1 MGLILDY
8 IAGERPSPRERLM
21 KVIRSVRRRWR
32 LKMAIRGA
40 AIVIG
45 VSFAT
50 FLISAFGMDF
60 LRFNPTAVIVFR
72 VLSYAI
78 AAGLFVRF
86 LVIPLWQRVPDER
99 VALYLEEH
107 EPSLKSGLLS
117 AVEFGHLSEDE
128 SALGSS
134 PALVRLTV
142 EAAIERCSEIDYG
155 RRVERKS
162 LARSTGLLAGT
173 TLAAL
178 AVILLAPPFLRTG
191 GSFLLFPLSRTSA
204 ESPYSITVLPGDA
217 RVARGADLKVA
228 ARLNNFDASQVA
240 ISVRRG
246 EQVEWESWTMNL
258 DDETGDY
265 LFFLFDLD
273 ENTEYMVEASGV
285 RSSVFNIEVSDLPYV
300 QQLDLEYH
308 FPAYTGLTPRVQE
321 DGGDIAALEG
331 TEVRL
336 RVTPTLAVAGGAI
349 VIEERDSIALALAE
363 DGTLR
368 GSLRVEREG
377 MYKIVF
383 ESLDGAVV
391 SGSPDFLIDVLTDQ
405 PPYIAFIKPGRDIKA
420 TAIEEVFT
428 EVEAEDDYG
437 LRKLELVYSV
447 NGGPEET
454 IELYGGARSLKRVTA
469 GHTFYLEEIE
479 LLPGDFLSYYAR
491 TVDGNRVDGPQRATT
506 DIYFVE
512 IRPFDREFR
521 QAEQAGAA
529 GAATFNSSLSQQQRM
544 IIAATFKM
552 IRDREEYAKSEYEEN
567 LATLALAQGR
577 LRQQVETLV
586 RRIQTRGIAQAD
598 SSFRTIAKALP
609 IAMREMEAAEEQLG
623 RRDPKEALPPEQ
635 RALQQLQRAESVFR
649 EFQVG
654 QGGGQPS
661 GGGAQPNADELAD
674 LFELELD
681 RMRNQYERVER
692 AQREEV
698 DNAIDE
704 TLQKLQELARRQ
716 QQENE
721 RLRARGDRSQGGSG
735 GSSGN
740 QRQLAE
746 EAEELA
752 RRLERLAREQ
762 SLPELAETARELR
775 RAAEAMRRSASSSNE
790 ESVAR
795 GLSALQRLREARRLL
810 DQNRSARL
818 GREIDDV
825 LERSRRLAREQ
836 RGVEEDV
843 ENLDGAGANRDE
855 RVRQL
860 VERKEEMA
868 AEVAD
873 MEAQLDRLAR
883 EARGEQRDAS
893 RKLQEAA
900 NSIRDN
906 KLEDMIRY
914 SRGVVQQRSPDYAR
928 NFEQQIGS
936 NIDQLTEKIEE
947 ARGAMGETREQRIA
961 RSLERTRELV
971 ESLQS
976 LDERIEE
983 RGQAEGDQRQEG
995 EQQEGQA
1002 GQQQGGQQQG
1012 DGERRATDPNGPGG
1026 LPNFRSGDI
1035 RQFQR
1040 EFRERRAEAE
1050 ELRDA
1055 LRREGVATPDLDVAI
1070 DRLRELE
1077 RRRIYGDPKG
1087 LDELQEQ
1094 VIRGLKEFEYA
1105 LRRQIDQDDDR
1116 ELLLTGS
1123 DEVPEGYR
1131 ELVEKY
1137 YKSLAGES
1145 QR

>member
-1 MGLILDY
+1 M
-8 IAGERPSPRERLM
+8 
-21 KVIRSVRRRWR
+21 
-32 LKMAIRGA
+32 
-40 AIVIG
+40 
-45 VSFAT
+45 
-50 FLISAFGMDF
+50 
-60 LRFNPTAVIVFR
+60 
-72 VLSYAI
+72 
-78 AAGLFVRF
+78 
-86 LVIPLWQRVPDER
+86 
-99 VALYLEEH
+99 
-107 EPSLKSGLLS
+107 
-117 AVEFGHLSEDE
+117 
-128 SALGSS
+128 
-134 PALVRLTV
+134 
-142 EAAIERCSEIDYG
+142 
-155 RRVERKS
+155 
-162 LARSTGLLAGT
+162 
-173 TLAAL
+173 
-178 AVILLAPPFLRTG
+178 
-191 GSFLLFPLSRTSA
+191 
-204 ESPYSITVLPGDA
+204 
-217 RVARGADLKVA
+217 
-228 ARLNNFDASQVA
+228 
-240 ISVRRG
+240 
-246 EQVEWESWTMNL
+246 
-258 DDETGDY
+258 
-265 LFFLFDLD
+265 
-273 ENTEYMVEASGV
+273 
-285 RSSVFNIEVSDLPYV
+285 
-300 QQLDLEYH
+300 
-308 FPAYTGLTPRVQE
+308 
-321 DGGDIAALEG
+321 
-331 TEVRL
+331 
-336 RVTPTLAVAGGAI
+336 
-349 VIEERDSIALALAE
+349 
-363 DGTLR
+363 
-368 GSLRVEREG
+368 
-377 MYKIVF
+377 
-383 ESLDGAVV
+383 
-391 SGSPDFLIDVLTDQ
+391 
-405 PPYIAFIKPGRDIKA
+405 
-420 TAIEEVFT
+420 
-428 EVEAEDDYG
+428 
-437 LRKLELVYSV
+437 
-447 NGGPEET
+447 
-454 IELYGGARSLKRVTA
+454 
-469 GHTFYLEEIE
+469 
-479 LLPGDFLSYYAR
+479 
-491 TVDGNRVDGPQRATT
+491 
-506 DIYFVE
+506 
-512 IRPFDREFR
+512 
-521 QAEQAGAA
+521 
-529 GAATFNSSLSQQQRM
+529 
-544 IIAATFKM
+544 
-552 IRDREEYAKSEYEEN
+552 
-567 LATLALAQGR
+567 
-577 LRQQVETLV
+577 
-586 RRIQTRGIAQAD
+586 
-598 SSFRTIAKALP
+598 
-609 IAMREMEAAEEQLG
+609 
-623 RRDPKEALPPEQ
+623 
-635 RALQQLQRAESVFR
+635 
-649 EFQVG
+649 
-654 QGGGQPS
+654 
-661 GGGAQPNADELAD
+661 
-674 LFELELD
+674 
-681 RMRNQYERVER
+681 
-692 AQREEV
+692 

-746 EAEELA
+746 EAEGLA

-936 NIDQLTEKIEE
+936 NIDELTEKIEE

-1026 LPNFRSGDI
+1026 PPNFRSGDI